1 MNKST
6 PRKLLATALLSRQ
19 KDIGFYKRA
28 ELIAAC
34 PDLGL
39 VEDGESA
46 LVLERMLSAL
56 PAEAAAQT
64 GQALNRP
71 GRNEKMTRLTARQI
85 DMARR
90 QAQAW
95 LDQNVFV
102 LTRDQLGLCAKAQ
115 KTLPPVFFAWG
126 VRTGLDLARAA
137 VLNSRKPR
145 RISPEDRWL
154 RVTKALTGQAVK
166 EGLVTLTSLGNY
178 QYEIAAFFALETGT
192 RQVIICDGPLP
203 LMLPEKKREQ
213 FFCDY
218 GDLFSP
224 ERTTLISPFS
234 PGPLPPVRQRRPYR
248 DACLTALASHI
259 LAAEIRPQGNMERLI
274 KEALRRGAE
283 VKVFCPPR
291 FDRAAEG
298 NKRLLEL
305 GARPWKEPL
314 ITSPALKAITR
325 QKKKAKPFQIQD
337 FLPDLEDGANLIH
350 FTRSCPGPWPG
361 QTPAEYYRA
370 LTSGR
375 SGAAHTAFDT
385 LRRILDQGRIRGGGG
400 LTRGRIPVV
409 SFTASGL
416 DELSSLVRWRPGLIR
431 WTFEPYGL
439 AVTRAAL
446 QDLGAAPVVY
456 GGDDIWKSLPD
467 GRKFRFQLHR
477 PPKTDWSG
485 EKEWR
490 LEGDVDLGK
499 ISKKDIKIIVPSREE
514 ARKIASEYGL
524 RVVLAKGLN
533 KKYKGWRKRQAG
545 RAR

>member
-6 PRKLLATALLSRQ
+6 PRKFLAAALLSRQ
-19 KDIGFYKRA
+19 KDIGFYNRA

-34 PDLGL
+34 PDPGM
-39 VEDGESA
+39 VDDKKSA
-46 LVLERMLSAL
+46 LVLEQMFSAL
-56 PAEAAAQT
+56 PAATAAQT
-64 GQALNRP
+64 GPALNRP
-71 GRNEKMTRLTARQI
+71 MTRLTARQI
-85 DMARR
+85 DMAHR
-90 QAQAW
+90 QAQVW
-95 LDQNVFV
+95 LEQKVFV
-102 LTRDQLGLCAKAQ
+102 LPRDQLGLCGKTQ
-115 KTLPPVFFAWG
+115 KMVPPVFFAWG
-126 VRTGLDLARAA
+126 VRTELDLPRAA

-154 RVTKALTGQAVK
+154 KVTKAMIGQAADK
-166 EGLVTLTSLGNY
+166 GLVMLTSLGNY
-178 QYEIAAFFALETGT
+178 QYEIAAFFALEAGT

-248 DACLTALASHI
+248 DACLTALAGEI
-259 LAAEIRPQGNMERLI
+259 LAAEIRSQGNMEHLI

-283 VKVFCPPR
+283 VKVFCPSR
-291 FDRAAEG
+291 FDRAAQG
-298 NKRLLEL
+298 NKKLLEL
-305 GARPWKEPL
+305 GARPWKELSKPGPGFKTM
-314 ITSPALKAITR
+314 IR
-325 QKKKAKPFQIQD
+325 QKKKTIALQARD
-337 FLPDLEDGANLIH
+337 FLSDLEDGANLIH

-385 LRRILDQGRIRGGGG
+385 LRRILDQGRIRGGSG
-400 LTRGRIPVV
+400 LTRGRAPVV
-409 SFTASGL
+409 SFTAGGL

-446 QDLGAAPVVY
+446 QGLGAAPVVY
-456 GGDDIWKSLPD
+456 GGDDIWEKMPD
-467 GRKFRFQLHR
+467 GQKFRFQLHQ

-533 KKYKGWRKRQAG
+533 QKYEGWRKRQAG
-545 RAR
+545 RAE

>member
-19 KDIGFYKRA
+19 KDIDFYKRA

-34 PDLGL
+34 PNIDL
-39 VEDGESA
+39 VDDGESA
-46 LVLERMLSAL
+46 LVLEQMFSAL
-56 PAEAAAQT
+56 PAATAAQT

-71 GRNEKMTRLTARQI
+71 GRNKKMSRLTTRQI

-102 LTRDQLGLCAKAQ
+102 LTRDQLGLCPKAE
-115 KTLPPVFFAWG
+115 KMVPPVFFAWG

-137 VLNSRKPR
+137 ILNSRKPR

-154 RVTKALTGQAVK
+154 RVTKTLADQTVK

-178 QYEIAAFFALETGT
+178 QYEVVAFFALEAGT
-192 RQVIICDGPLP
+192 RQVILCDGPLP

-213 FFCDY
+213 FFRHY

-248 DACLTALASHI
+248 DACLAALAGNI
-259 LAAEIRPQGNMERLI
+259 LAAEIRPGGNMERLI
-274 KEALRRGAE
+274 KEALRRGTE

-291 FDRAAEG
+291 FDRATEG

-305 GARPWKEPL
+305 GARPWKEP
-314 ITSPALKAITR
+314 SRPGPALKAAAL
-325 QKKKAKPFQIQD
+325 QKKKTEALPSQD
-337 FLPDLEDGANLIH
+337 FSSHLEDGADLIH
-350 FTRSCPGPWPG
+350 STRSCPGPWPG

-385 LRRILDQGRIRGGGG
+385 LRRILDQGRIRGGSD
-400 LTRGRIPVV
+400 LTRGRASVV
-409 SFTASGL
+409 SFTARGL
-416 DELSSLVRWRPGLIR
+416 DELSALVRWRPGLIR

-439 AVTRAAL
+439 AITRTAL
-446 QDLGAAPVVY
+446 QGLGAAPVVY
-456 GGDDIWKSLPD
+456 GGDDVWENLPD
-467 GRKFRFQLHR
+467 DQQFRFQLHR
-477 PPKTDWSG
+477 PPMTDWSR

-499 ISKKDIKIIVPSREE
+499 IPKGDIKIIVPSREE
-514 ARKIASEYGL
+514 ALEIASEYGL
-524 RVVLAKGLN
+524 RVVLAKGFN
-533 KKYKGWRKRQAG
+533 KKYDGWRKRLAD
-545 RAR
+545 RSK